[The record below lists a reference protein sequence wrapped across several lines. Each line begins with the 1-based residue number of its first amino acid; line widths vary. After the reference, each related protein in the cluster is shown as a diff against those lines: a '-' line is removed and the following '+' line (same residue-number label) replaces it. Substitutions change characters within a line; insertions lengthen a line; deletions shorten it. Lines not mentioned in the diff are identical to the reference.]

1 MSSITRHMKGKNS
14 GSSHEASHAM
24 SHFFMMGVMKPTKLL
39 SFLKKM
45 QINEFIRV
53 KTVIILNLCNKK
65 IIFAVV
71 YIKDVNKSV
80 P

>member
-1 MSSITRHMKGKNS
+1 MWSIMRHMKGKNS

-53 KTVIILNLCNKK
+53 KTVLINSLTKLKK
-65 IIFAVV
+65 
-71 YIKDVNKSV
+71 
-80 P
+80 

>member
-1 MSSITRHMKGKNS
+1 
-14 GSSHEASHAM
+14 
-24 SHFFMMGVMKPTKLL
+24 MMGVMKPTKLL

>member
-1 MSSITRHMKGKNS
+1 
-14 GSSHEASHAM
+14 
-24 SHFFMMGVMKPTKLL
+24 
-39 SFLKKM
+39 M